1 MGTNQLFI
9 GPKMDVA
16 IANCPFK
23 FPFQNMDNNKEQ
35 AHHLVEEMVVIC
47 TEMTSD
53 EVNFVKWNMY
63 RYID

>member
-1 MGTNQLFI
+1 
-9 GPKMDVA
+9 MDVA
-16 IANCPFK
+16 IADFPFK

-63 RYID
+63 R